1 MNPNPFQTL
10 KKHIFT
16 LKIKIHLN
24 NKQIYGS
31 QSIFYDMFKEKHN
44 LN

>member
-1 MNPNPFQTL
+1 MNLNPFQTL

-16 LKIKIHLN
+16 LKK
-24 NKQIYGS
+24 KQINGS